1 MYARERQRRI
11 LELLEG
17 SGRVTV
23 TDLAADFEVT
33 TETVRRDL
41 DQLAAERLLVRVHG
55 GAVPPSTAEVEPEIG
70 RAHV

>member
-23 TDLAADFEVT
+23 TDLSADFELT
-33 TETVRRDL
+33 T
-41 DQLAAERLLVRVHG
+41 
-55 GAVPPSTAEVEPEIG
+55 
-70 RAHV
+70 

>member
-1 MYARERQRRI
+1 MYARERRRRI
-11 LELLEG
+11 LELLEA

-23 TDLAADFEVT
+23 TDLAVDFDIT

-55 GAVPPSTAEVEPEIG
+55 GEIG